1 MLNKWQYYKWYFFL
15 FLKLDYFLGPFSWPF
30 IGNQILLKRLTR
42 EFGGQHKAFMELSKQ
57 YNSNILTVNVSHE
70 KVIIVSGNKFCN
82 IILQN
87 EEFQGRPW
95 NEFIKIRNMGKKQG
109 ALKFEYILK

>member
-1 MLNKWQYYKWYFFL
+1 M
-15 FLKLDYFLGPFSWPF
+15 
-30 IGNQILLKRLTR
+30 KRLTR